1 VWHLAECLCKKNP
14 LLVLDEPTNHLD
26 FHTVEALTQALNN
39 YEGSMIVVSHDRSF
53 VNRVAGQVIAIDK
66 GKAEFYPGTYQEYLW
81 SLQKGAMAKRS
92 EESQTTAGSTES
104 AEPTEVSLH
113 SESSLSKEEKRKLRA
128 QLREQQKRIQYLDR
142 KIEKLQAEFQSDSA
156 ALNNK
161 SGEEAQKMMM
171 DLAYKQK
178 QLDELE
184 EDWMETQEQIES
196 LEKTLAN

>member
-1 VWHLAECLCKKNP
+1 
-14 LLVLDEPTNHLD
+14 
-26 FHTVEALTQALNN
+26 
-39 YEGSMIVVSHDRSF
+39 
-53 VNRVAGQVIAIDK
+53 
-66 GKAEFYPGTYQEYLW
+66 
-81 SLQKGAMAKRS
+81 
-92 EESQTTAGSTES
+92 
-104 AEPTEVSLH
+104 
-113 SESSLSKEEKRKLRA
+113 LSKEEKRKLRA